1 MATPKKNTEEIKE
14 ARSGVR
20 ELEKSIKDL
29 SSAVSGLTRQ
39 FSVIGGSS
47 RDMAKQV
54 GASVIAA
61 EDLRMNTSTII
72 SLQDKLLNLYNSSAN
87 NLKSQADSVAAL
99 GKSASLRAATE
110 LKLAEL
116 NEQNL
121 NKEFIKKNKL
131 DGLSKEAINNK
142 FVEFTIDSKIKELQK
157 ERLRLQSQSGDEVVA
172 QLDLTKELIA
182 ELQQEKK
189 SLQKAFETQEEI
201 DSILKSQSAELKK
214 QEVLKKTAASLE
226 EKIKESLGSQS
237 EELIEIGDAFKK
249 SMISP
254 LALVGALL
262 GSALE
267 EFGKIGRESRAFLDT
282 SKLTVDQTEHLRH
295 YAHDLS
301 LEYRAQG
308 VEMKDVLDSTNALVG
323 QFGSLNRV
331 SDKAVEKAT
340 LLGKSFGISADN
352 AAGVMAQLQR
362 STGASAETAGN
373 IAALGANFAKAAGV
387 APDAVMQDIASS
399 SEEIAKYF
407 KGTPKDLFKAAV
419 EARRLGLDLKKVAGI
434 SQSLLNFESSIEDQ
448 MTASVLLGRE
458 INLDKARQLAMEGKL
473 EDAAKETLS
482 QVGSLADFNKMNAV
496 QKEAIAKAAG
506 LTVGDLQKSLEAQEA
521 IKNMTVAQRTEYE
534 KGLKALNDGNESAAD
549 RLLKEQRNQLTQEK
563 IADAVSKIGEIFANV
578 ILPVIEPIFDA
589 IAGIF
594 RFIDPMLPLVKK
606 ILQIFLGW
614 KAVSFLLNTQFF
626 KTRGLLGSLAAPF
639 QMIWKGITGAWNAMG
654 NAYNSTKKWVSSLKE
669 GDGITK
675 NLWTKLKG
683 VGSTIK
689 QFLIGKG
696 FKAWGKE
703 GEDAIEKVSS
713 KSKGFFDKFKELM
726 SKMSF
731 GPLKEKAAEV
741 PTPAAEGAE
750 GGGDL
755 ASTIQDKAKEKG
767 GELIDSVTGKSDEA
781 VDAEQKMASS
791 PGEGIK
797 TFFKNLS
804 AGLSFMS
811 SAKVKQGALNLIP
824 AAKGLILMIPGA
836 LGAKLLEKLNGE
848 KIQTNLYGLA
858 YGLGDFGSAKVRK
871 GAQNLML
878 AGAGFLIFTLALPGL
893 LTVSLLGKVAG
904 KGLEGLSKGVAA
916 MGGPNIIKGALGIAV
931 LGASIIPA
939 AIAFN
944 MLAGVDASAILAF
957 TVSLLTLTAATIPM
971 AALVSTGVLE
981 LAAIGFAL
989 LGASIIPFA
998 VALAI
1003 AAPAL
1008 QTVSTSLQTLVANV
1022 TGEQLLSVGAGLLS
1036 IGAGLAA
1043 IGVGG
1048 IMALPALLGLAAIAP
1063 TLATISSIFG
1073 GGEETGGAT
1082 AAAEGGEGTGLNEVI
1097 TKLDSLISAINN
1109 QPIQLVVNGKTL
1121 AEVVGRG
1128 TTRSGAATNK

>member
-1 MATPKKNTEEIKE
+1 MAQGNSGSSRSRKKPVVSEEDAAGLRMLSSELRTLTKVVGNLQTTFQTFNAGNRDLGQEVAVTVQGTELIKKNFDSLSDLINSNVKKTKEFSAITQIIGTSQSTIASIIADQVKNAEANNIEKLKEQGLSDRSIELIKQRE
-14 ARSGVR
+14 QLEKGIKTLQDELVDLTGDQLTAQQKLIDLANEQLDQIKAYEDDEQAITKLLKAKTK
-20 ELEKSIKDL
+20 ELEKEKVITESINTVGSK
-29 SSAVSGLTRQ
+29 LTETL
-39 FSVIGGSS
+39 
-47 RDMAKQV
+47 
-54 GASVIAA
+54 GA
-61 EDLRMNTSTII
+61 
-72 SLQDKLLNLYNSSAN
+72 Q
-87 NLKSQADSVAAL
+87 
-99 GKSASLRAATE
+99 
-110 LKLAEL
+110 
-116 NEQNL
+116 
-121 NKEFIKKNKL
+121 
-131 DGLSKEAINNK
+131 
-142 FVEFTIDSKIKELQK
+142 
-157 ERLRLQSQSGDEVVA
+157 GD
-172 QLDLTKELIA
+172 
-182 ELQQEKK
+182 
-189 SLQKAFETQEEI
+189 
-201 DSILKSQSAELKK
+201 
-214 QEVLKKTAASLE
+214 
-226 EKIKESLGSQS
+226 
-237 EELIEIGDAFKK
+237 ELIEIGKAFKH
-249 SMISP
+249 SLISP
-254 LALVGALL
+254 LALVGALI
-262 GSALE
+262 GNALE

-282 SKLTVDQTEHLRH
+282 SKLTVKQSEHLLH

-308 VEMKDVLDSTNALVG
+308 VEMKDVLDSTNALVN

-362 STGASAETAGN
+362 STGVSAETAGN

-399 SEEIAKYF
+399 SEEIATYF
-407 KGTPKDLFKAAV
+407 RGTPKDLFKTAV
-419 EARRLGLDLKKVAGI
+419 EARRLGLDLKKVANI

-521 IKNMTVAQRTEYE
+521 IKDMTVEQRTEYE

-563 IADAVSKIGEIFANV
+563 IADAVAKISDIFANV
-578 ILPVIEPIFDA
+578 LLPVIEPILDV

-594 RFIDPMLPLVKK
+594 RYVDLILPLLKTG
-606 ILQIFLGW
+606 LQIFLGW

-639 QMIWKGITGAWNAMG
+639 QMIGKGISGAWNGMG
-654 NAYNSTKKWVSSLKE
+654 KAYNSTKSWVSSLKE

-703 GEDAIEKVSS
+703 GEDAVEKVSS

-731 GPLKEKAAEV
+731 GTLKEKAAEV
-741 PTPAAEGAE
+741 PTPAAEEAE

-804 AGLSFMS
+804 AGLSSMS

-824 AAKGLILMIPGA
+824 AAKGLILMIPGYF
-836 LGAKLLEKLNGE
+836 GAKLLEKLNGE

-871 GAQNLML
+871 GTQNLML

-916 MGGPNIIKGALGIAV
+916 MGGPKIIMGALGIAV

-939 AIAFN
+939 AIGFS

-957 TVSLLTLTAATIPM
+957 TVSLLALTAATIPM

-1022 TGEQLLSVGAGLLS
+1022 TGQQLLSVGAGLLS

-1073 GGEETGGAT
+1073 GGEEAGG
-1082 AAAEGGEGTGLNEVI
+1082 AAAEGEGTGLNEVI